1 MIVEAEVLKSLR
13 LEDFFV
19 VCVMLLRL
27 RPYLVKDAGKAL
39 NLGLESR
46 SSPMVSM

>member
-1 MIVEAEVLKSLR
+1 MIVEARVLESLH

-27 RPYLVKDAGKAL
+27 RPYLVKEM
-39 NLGLESR
+39 LER
-46 SSPMVSM
+46 L